1 MGFDPVT
8 GTVYQIAYLGGL
20 VLGRTIVPTV
30 YHHTRLMAPSG
41 TQGSVG
47 VEYPLSPGA
56 YTAKQLVAVVSP
68 LLETVVCAL
77 GPSSPPEDSPLEV
90 LLNGLA
96 AILSTSGRVSSLP
109 LSYGECDTSRREIAG
124 QAQIIGKALVQH
136 ARAAF
141 SLEKA
146 DGNFRIRSPCEG
158 HLWTSAVV
166 SLLMGSRSNRYLME
180 LYNEW
185 LHQMVLL
192 RDLLLPFENYDE
204 VPLLITTNA
213 RRGLREAEEPRKRF
227 LLQCLAGATPYLA
240 IVNLAKT
247 FTAPDLLSGGY
258 GFQYSQGLVLPAFL
272 SGSSS
277 CYLLRYHPARLEDT
291 SSNLLFDYE
300 HQDYYT
306 APQNNISEPE
316 TVVAPG
322 AWPPPSLFALKP
334 PNTKCSLEV
343 NVGSDSTRR
352 ILKLQ
357 VDIDSGTLVSVD
369 IGQISRG
376 RRYVYHVK
384 PSMRPPTSS
393 HNGPNGTTSN
403 GENKSSSEKYQTNG
417 SALKSQLTRKSS
429 ELPESRPKS
438 ALNKHVFLHEA
449 SNILSQ
455 PGLVTSLSHKPGS
468 DTAANDVN
476 AIHIIPAKNLA
487 IGLALLGKLYP
498 ENVVLLNENQVPEA
512 ANIVGKNFTARF
524 VIMNFENHR
533 PTLSNDEP

>member
-1 MGFDPVT
+1 MGFEPVT
-8 GTVYQIAYLGGL
+8 ATAYQIAHLGGL
-20 VLGRTIVPTV
+20 VLGRTIVPAV
-30 YHHTRLMAPSG
+30 YHQTRPMAPSDN
-41 TQGSVG
+41 QGSIRVD
-47 VEYPLSPGA
+47 YPLSPGA
-56 YTAKQLVAVVSP
+56 YTAKQLVAAVSP

-77 GPSSPPEDSPLEV
+77 GQSSPPEDSPLET
-90 LLNGLA
+90 LLGGLT

-109 LSYGECDTSRREIAG
+109 LSYGASDTSRREIAG
-124 QAQIIGKALVQH
+124 QAQIIGTVLVQH
-136 ARAAF
+136 ARDAF

-146 DGNFRIRSPCEG
+146 DANFRIRSPCEG

-185 LHQMVLL
+185 LHQMILL

-204 VPLLITTNA
+204 VPLIITTKA
-213 RRGLREAEEPRKRF
+213 KKGLRGAEEPRKRF
-227 LLQCLAGATPYLA
+227 LLQCLTGATPYLA

-272 SGSSS
+272 SGSRS

-300 HQDYYT
+300 HQNYYT

-334 PNTKCSLEV
+334 QSTKCSLEV
-343 NVGSDSTRR
+343 NAGSDSTRR

-357 VDIDSGTLVSVD
+357 VDIDRGTLVSVD

-376 RRYVYHVK
+376 QRYVHHINL
-384 PSMRPPTSS
+384 STRPISS
-393 HNGPNGTTSN
+393 HEGPNGTISN
-403 GENKSSSEKYQTNG
+403 GENKTSSKKDQTER
-417 SALKSQLTRKSS
+417 SIFESRFTRKSP
-429 ELPESRPKS
+429 ELSESRPKS
-438 ALNKHVFLHEA
+438 ASNIHVFLHKA

-455 PGLVTSLSHKPGS
+455 PGLVTLLSHKPSS
-468 DTAANDVN
+468 DSLTNDANS
-476 AIHIIPAKNLA
+476 IHIIPAKNQV
-487 IGLALLGKLYP
+487 IGFALLGKLYP
-498 ENVVLLNENQVPEA
+498 ENVVLLNENQAPET
-512 ANIVGKNFTARF
+512 ANIVGKNFGARF

-533 PTLSNDEP
+533 PPLSNDDIT